1 MENIPALF
9 KLQIRGIGIGSHPVD
24 LSAPSALL
32 DIPMFHGDVHVKGE
46 MIVSDRLELHLHLEA
61 TGTFVCDRC
70 AIEFERTFTPYV
82 DLLYLPP
89 LLVKDIEEDDNI
101 HYFDAQRTNE
111 IDFTEDIRDALL
123 LAIPMK
129 ILHSPDC
136 KGVELA
142 DKEIVIDE
150 RLASLGGLLERL
162 REEEMNS
169 DAPGGVSQG

>member
-1 MENIPALF
+1 MKFGGN
-9 KLQIRGIGIGSHPVD
+9 
-24 LSAPSALL
+24 
-32 DIPMFHGDVHVKGE
+32 
-46 MIVSDRLELHLHLEA
+46 
-61 TGTFVCDRC
+61 GTFVIVGW
-70 AIEFERTFTPYV
+70 AIRFEVTFTSAVECCYV
-82 DLLYLPP
+82 TP
-89 LLVKDIEEDDNI
+89 LLVKDIVEDDNI

-142 DKEIVIDE
+142 DKEIVIDG